1 MRNLIKKFGL
11 SLLVIGFGIFLIF
24 LVGNWQLEK
33 IKKSLPQNLQKELKV
48 FPMEEIQKKFFGE
61 TTELKEWVSPDG
73 KLKISFL
80 SDWMEIEKEAV
91 ESLNQ
96 EIIQQGAKILFFAQK
111 LKIKGGA
118 FGSLVIQEL
127 DKKEWTDLEKIIEE
141 TKKEFKEKNGEI
153 EIVRINSKEGV
164 FEAKYKKE
172 GQPELHFVE
181 KILIGEDRVYS
192 VLFLTFDKDW
202 QGFLEETNSILNSAK
217 ILQ

>member
-1 MRNLIKKFGL
+1 MSNWIKKIGL
-11 SLLVIGFGIFLIF
+11 SFLVIILGIFLIF
-24 LVGNWQLEK
+24 LVGNWQLERM
-33 IKKSLPQNLQKELKV
+33 KKSLPQNLQKELKA

-61 TTELKEWVSPDG
+61 NTEFKEWVSPDG

-96 EIIQQGAKILFFAQK
+96 EIIQEGAKILFFAQK

-118 FGSLVIQEL
+118 FASLIIQEL
-127 DKKEWTDLEKIIEE
+127 DKKEWTNLEKFIEE
-141 TKKEFKEKNGEI
+141 TKEEFKEKNGEI
-153 EIVRINSKEGV
+153 ETVRVDSKEGI

-172 GQPELHFVE
+172 GQPELHFIE
-181 KILIGEDRVYS
+181 KILIGEDKVYS
-192 VLFLTFDKDW
+192 ILFLTFDKDW
-202 QGFLEETNSILNSAK
+202 QGFLEEANSILNSAK

>member
-1 MRNLIKKFGL
+1 MKNLIKKFGL

-24 LVGNWQLEK
+24 LIGNWQLEK
-33 IKKSLPQNLQKELKV
+33 FKKSLPQNLQKELKT
-48 FPMEEIQKKFFGE
+48 FPIEEIQKKFFGE
-61 TTELKEWVSPDG
+61 KTELKEWVSPDG

-80 SDWMEIEKEAV
+80 SDWTEIEREAV

-118 FGSLVIQEL
+118 FASLIIQEL
-127 DKKEWTDLEKIIEE
+127 DKKEWTNLEKFIEE

-153 EIVRINSKEGV
+153 ETARINSKEGI

-172 GQPELHFVE
+172 GQPELHFIE
-181 KILIGEDRVYS
+181 KILIGDDKIYS
-192 VLFLTFDKDW
+192 ILFLTFDKDW